1 MDVII
6 PNHFSLSV
14 IAYLNQ
20 VEQKIASSTVNP
32 NETSFSLFIF
42 IFGRVLR
49 RLAQT
54 DENQI
59 KKIFGRITSKFS
71 APKLMTLNETGIHNL
86 ASLFLT
92 LALTTKLSDTV
103 RICS

>member
-1 MDVII
+1 M
-6 PNHFSLSV
+6 